1 MWFIALWANHMARIT
16 LKNIKQWSDQNDA
29 AIQTG
34 GKPSNPIRNLT
45 LLISK
50 SWHALGFILVVTANF
65 NLNQLPDYNI
75 SKIPEA
81 HKILNTNNLR

>member
-1 MWFIALWANHMARIT
+1 MARIT

-34 GKPSNPIRNLT
+34 SKPSNPIRNLR

-50 SWHALGFILVVTANF
+50 SWHALGFILVVTANI

>member
-1 MWFIALWANHMARIT
+1 MMLPFRPAV
-16 LKNIKQWSDQNDA
+16 
-29 AIQTG
+29 
-34 GKPSNPIRNLT
+34 NLQILFVYNLR

>member
-1 MWFIALWANHMARIT
+1 MLPFLI
-16 LKNIKQWSDQNDA
+16 
-29 AIQTG
+29 G
-34 GKPSNPIRNLT
+34 GNPSNPIRNLR

-50 SWHALGFILVVTANF
+50 NWHALGFIIVVAANF

-81 HKILNTNNLR
+81 HKILNTNNLRKA